1 MNDQY
6 RITEPPP
13 RPAVGHFTIV
23 TIVLWIGLVA
33 GAVLNTG
40 LQAVG
45 LPLLAVPFGAVAL
58 TCGIALIVRAVKHR
72 RHRIAGGHR

>member
-13 RPAVGHFTIV
+13 QQGGVGHFTIMTV
-23 TIVLWIGLVA
+23 ALWIGVVA
-33 GAVLNTG
+33 GFVLNTG

-45 LPLLAVPFGAVAL
+45 LHFAAIPFGAIAL
-58 TCGIALIVRAVKHR
+58 GCGIALIVRAVKTRNR
-72 RHRIAGGHR
+72 R

>member
-6 RITEPPP
+6 RITETPPQQS
-13 RPAVGHFTIV
+13 VGHFTIMTV
-23 TIVLWIGLVA
+23 ALWIGVVA

-45 LPLLAVPFGAVAL
+45 LPLLAVPFGAIAVA
-58 TCGIALIVRAVKHR
+58 CGVALIVRAVKARGR
-72 RHRIAGGHR
+72 R

>member
-13 RPAVGHFTIV
+13 RQGMGHFTIM
-23 TIVLWIGLVA
+23 TIALWIGLVV
-33 GAVLNTG
+33 GVILNTG

-45 LPLLAVPFGAVAL
+45 LHFVAVPFGAVAL
-58 TCGIALIVRAVKHR
+58 ICGIALIVRAVKSR
-72 RHRIAGGHR
+72 RSR

>member
-6 RITEPPP
+6 RITDPPP
-13 RPAVGHFTIV
+13 PPTVGHFTIMTV
-23 TIVLWIGLVA
+23 VLWTGVVA

-45 LPLLAVPFGAVAL
+45 LHLLAVPFGAIAL
-58 TCGIALIVRAVKHR
+58 ACGVALIVRAVKHR
-72 RHRIAGGHR
+72 RQR

>member
-6 RITEPPP
+6 RITETPPP
-13 RPAVGHFTIV
+13 QPVGHFTIMTV
-23 TIVLWIGLVA
+23 ALWIGVVA

-45 LPLLAVPFGAVAL
+45 LPLLAVPFGAIAVA
-58 TCGIALIVRAVKHR
+58 CGVALIVRAVKARGR
-72 RHRIAGGHR
+72 R

>member
-6 RITEPPP
+6 RITETPPQ
-13 RPAVGHFTIV
+13 RQTVGHFTIMTV
-23 TIVLWIGLVA
+23 VLWIGVVA

-45 LPLLAVPFGAVAL
+45 LPLVAVPFGAVAVA
-58 TCGIALIVRAVKHR
+58 CGVALIVRAVKMRGR
-72 RHRIAGGHR
+72 R

>member
-13 RPAVGHFTIV
+13 QPTVGHFTIMTV
-23 TIVLWIGLVA
+23 VLWIGVVA

-40 LQAVG
+40 LQAIG
-45 LPLLAVPFGAVAL
+45 LPLAAVPFGAIAVA
-58 TCGIALIVRAVKHR
+58 CGIALIVRAVKMRGR
-72 RHRIAGGHR
+72 R